1 MAPVLPG
8 SERTGCRARDAL
20 HWCVMKALALV
31 VFIPLQLLVSKRLGV
46 SQTGID
52 VMSGRWT
59 MHVFGMREDEATVRM
74 ARVLPNYSPAGMWMA
89 LFPL

>member
-1 MAPVLPG
+1 
-8 SERTGCRARDAL
+8 
-20 HWCVMKALALV
+20 MKALALV